1 MIRAR
6 LTAAQRED
14 LVLAL
19 VLTISVSLIPRWRVF
34 EQAWIQDVAGLRA
47 IPGRWYVTGIFLI
60 AALALALSAPRRSGL
75 TFGSIREH
83 WKGVLLVCGGTILAT
98 ALVYP
103 QLSVRPWGDA
113 AITMWTI
120 SPIAQELLFF
130 GYIYGRLGESFPGYV
145 HDRVPVARALVLT
158 AMFFALWHAPNFF
171 TLPFG
176 YVLFQ
181 LFYTGVL
188 AIIPGLARQWTGS
201 VYYGIVTH
209 AAVNLIA
216 WLAS

>member
-1 MIRAR
+1 MIRTR

-19 VLTISVSLIPRWRVF
+19 ILTVAVSLIPRWRVF
-34 EQAWIQDVAGLRA
+34 EQAWVQDVAGLRA
-47 IPGRWYVTGIFLI
+47 IPGTWYATGIFLL

-75 TFGSIREH
+75 TFGSIRED
-83 WKGVLLVCGGTILAT
+83 WPRVLLVCGGTLVAT

-103 QLSVRPWGDA
+103 QLAVRPWGDA
-113 AITMWTI
+113 PVTMWTL
-120 SPIAQELLFF
+120 SPVAQELLFF
-130 GYIYGRLGESFPGYV
+130 GYIYGRLDESFAGHV
-145 HDRVPVARALVLT
+145 HGRVPVARALVLT
-158 AMFFALWHAPNFF
+158 AMFFALWHTPNFF
-171 TLPFG
+171 SMSFG

-209 AAVNLIA
+209 AGVNLIA